1 MEVVKRYSRSRI
13 YFNIRDFSFFGGI
26 IAYLDGCYSWLIK
39 YNGKKKGKKMT
50 KLSVNLNKIA
60 LLRNSRGRDFP
71 NVVEF
76 AKKFIEL
83 GVDGITV
90 HPREDE
96 RHITRQDTVDL
107 GRLLV
112 DSPVE
117 FNVEGYPSKE
127 FLELITKVRPTQVT
141 LVPDAPDQLTSD
153 HGWDIAKDGEF
164 LKETLSYISGLGIRT
179 AIFLDP
185 DLEEVRRAS
194 TVGTDRI
201 ELYTESYASALNS
214 NRESEVWEEFNQA
227 AIEAQKLGLEVN
239 AGHDLDLYN
248 LPSFLKIEGILEVSI
263 GHVLTVECIEQG
275 MKSVIEQYLKICH
288 K

>member
-1 MEVVKRYSRSRI
+1 
-13 YFNIRDFSFFGGI
+13 
-26 IAYLDGCYSWLIK
+26 
-39 YNGKKKGKKMT
+39 MT

-83 GVDGITV
+83 GIHGITV

-107 GRLLV
+107 GKLLEN
-112 DSPVE
+112 SSVE

-127 FLELITKVRPTQVT
+127 FLELIKKVRPSQCT
-141 LVPDAPDQLTSD
+141 LVPDAPNQLTSD
-153 HGWDIAKDGEF
+153 HGWDVANDEDF
-164 LKETLSYISGLGIRT
+164 LRETCAYLATLGVRS

-185 DLEEVRRAS
+185 KMEQIHLAS
-194 TVGTDRI
+194 TIGTQRI
-201 ELYTESYASALNS
+201 ELYTETYASSIGTQKEN
-214 NRESEVWEEFNQA
+214 EVWKEFNEA
-227 AIEAQKLGLEVN
+227 SIEAQKLGMEVN
-239 AGHDLDLYN
+239 AGHDLDLIN
-248 LPSFLKIEGILEVSI
+248 LPKFLKIKGILEVSI

-275 MKSVIEQYLKICH
+275 MESVINQYLDICN